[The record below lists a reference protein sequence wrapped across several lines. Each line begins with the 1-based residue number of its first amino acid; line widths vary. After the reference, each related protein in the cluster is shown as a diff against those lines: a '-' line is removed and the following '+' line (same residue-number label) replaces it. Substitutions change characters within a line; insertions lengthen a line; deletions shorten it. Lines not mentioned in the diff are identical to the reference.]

1 MTFDELDDILDSD
14 WNEAVDTFEGSEDDE
29 EFQEKLRQMVR
40 NLQRRAFDRGYNEG
54 SEDVSR
60 NLISARLPVNNS
72 QELVLALLKG
82 EPLRIE
88 ILPFN

>member
-29 EFQEKLRQMVR
+29 EFQEKLRQLVR